1 MTDAVIEF
9 PLASSRLRSVLAA
22 DGRVTSTF
30 ERLRDAYRREGPL
43 PVERR
48 LVLLSRLDAALA
60 KYAAGFCEAVAQDFG
75 ARSPHETL
83 LADLYT
89 SRRALRHARRHL
101 RRWAKP
107 RRQPVTAV
115 TGPGRAWV
123 ERQALGVVGILS
135 PWNYPVQ
142 LALAPLAAAI
152 AAGNRVLLK
161 PSEHTPRTAALLELM
176 LAEVFGPGEVG
187 VLTGGVEIGMAVSHL
202 PFDHLFYTGNAL
214 VGRQVM
220 RAAAENLVPV
230 TLELG
235 GKSPVLLA
243 PDCALETAADS
254 IACGKLLNAGQT
266 CIAPDYVLLPRGSE
280 AAFIDAFSR
289 AVSRRYPRLGGN
301 PDYSAIIHADHFQRL
316 TALLEDASRR
326 GAKLHPIHPAA
337 EKLEPQTR
345 KMAPVLLTAV
355 PEQAEIMGKEIF
367 GPLLPLVPYDTLEG
381 AIDYINARPR
391 PLALYLFARDQA
403 RVRQVLDHTVSGGV
417 TINGTLL
424 HAAQD
429 ALPFG
434 GVGES
439 GMGAYHGEAGFR
451 RFSHERAI
459 FRQGRFSL
467 AALLRPP
474 YRARL
479 DRLLRWLMR

>member
-1 MTDAVIEF
+1 MADAVIEF
-9 PLASSRLRSVLAA
+9 PLASARLRSVLAA
-22 DGRVTSTF
+22 DGRVVGAF
-30 ERLRDAYRREGPL
+30 DRLRDAYRCEGPL
-43 PVERR
+43 TLERR
-48 LVLLSRLDAALA
+48 IALLGQLDRALA
-60 KYAAGFCEAVAQDFG
+60 KYAAGFCDAIAQDFG

-89 SRRALRHARRHL
+89 SRRALRDARRHL
-101 RRWAKP
+101 RRWARP
-107 RRQPVTAV
+107 RHHPVTAV

-123 ERQALGVVGILS
+123 ERQPLGVVAILS

-176 LAEVFGPGEVG
+176 LAEVFGPGEVA
-187 VLTGGVEIGMAVSHL
+187 VLTGGPEIGMAVSHL
-202 PFDHLFYTGNAL
+202 PFDHLFYTGNAA

-235 GKSPVLLA
+235 GKSPVLLT
-243 PDCALETAADS
+243 PDYPLEAAVDS
-254 IACGKLLNAGQT
+254 IVCGKLLNAGQT
-266 CIAPDYVLLPRGSE
+266 CIAPDYVLLPRGRE
-280 AAFIDAFSR
+280 PAFINAFQ
-289 AVSRRYPRLGGN
+289 AVVARRYPRLGAN
-301 PDYSAIIHADHFQRL
+301 TDYSAIIHDGHVQRL
-316 TALLEDASRR
+316 SALLDDARRR

-337 EKLEPQTR
+337 EKLEPSSR
-345 KMAPVLLTAV
+345 KMAPVLLTSV
-355 PEQAEIMGKEIF
+355 PEQAEIMGQEIF
-367 GPLLPLVPYDTLEG
+367 GPLLPLVPYDTLDG

-391 PLALYLFARDQA
+391 PLALYLFAHEQS

-417 TINGTLL
+417 TVNGTLL

-434 GVGES
+434 GVGQS

-459 FRQGRFSL
+459 FRQGRLSL

-474 YRARL
+474 YGPRL